1 MFLKKDHSLMP
12 KTSGPVLA
20 DVAARAGVSPATADR
35 VLNGRPGV
43 RELTARRVLKA
54 AADLGYVTEEE
65 AMGTLRPRPMRL
77 VFLLP
82 AGTNPYLALLGETVK
97 RMAADPMDANATVR
111 CFFIDSFN
119 PKILT
124 EALRRYGEKADGIA
138 FMAIDHPLVREAV
151 SALCS
156 KGKHVVTLV
165 SDISNCGR
173 TAYVGLDNRSVGRT
187 AAYLLARLSK
197 AAAGKVALIAASRT
211 YRAHEER
218 EMGFLGFMEEAYPN
232 LYVVGV
238 REGHDNRD
246 ENYRHTQTL
255 LSEYPDLIGIY
266 NVGGSSDGIGR
277 ALRERERAHDI
288 LFIGHGLTADTRTYL
303 LEDIMDAVITQSPD
317 AMIRN
322 ALQIFRNVRTGAE
335 ALHGVPPLPM
345 EIIVKENLP

>member
-1 MFLKKDHSLMP
+1 MP

-35 VLNGRPGV
+35 VLNGRRGV
-43 RELTARRVLKA
+43 REATARRVLKA
-54 AADLGYVTEEE
+54 AADLGYVSEET
-65 AMGTLRPRPMRL
+65 ALGTLRPRPMRL

-82 AGTNPYLALLGETVK
+82 AGTNPYLALLGETLK
-97 RMAADPMDANATVR
+97 RLAADPIDTNVTVR

-124 EALRRYGEKADGIA
+124 EALRRYGEKADGVA
-138 FMAIDHPLVREAV
+138 FMAIDHPLVRDAV
-151 SALCS
+151 SALCT

-165 SDISNCGR
+165 SDVSNCGR
-173 TAYVGLDNRSVGRT
+173 AAYVGLDNRSVGRT
-187 AAYLLARLSK
+187 AAYLLARLSM
-197 AAAGKVALIAASRT
+197 ATTGKVALIAASRT

-218 EMGFLGFMEEAYPN
+218 EMGFLGFMEEACPD
-232 LYVVGV
+232 LTVVGV

-277 ALRERERAHDI
+277 ALRERGRAHDV
-288 LFIGHGLTADTRTYL
+288 LFIGHGLTADTRAHL
-303 LEDIMDAVITQSPD
+303 LKDIMDVVITQSPD
-317 AMIRN
+317 AMVRN
-322 ALQIFRNVRTGAE
+322 ALQIFQNIRAGVDP
-335 ALHGVPPLPM
+335 LHGVPPLPM

>member
-1 MFLKKDHSLMP
+1 MP

-20 DVAARAGVSPATADR
+20 DVAARAGVSPATVDR
-35 VLNGRPGV
+35 VLNRRAGV
-43 RELTARRVLKA
+43 REVTARRVLKA
-54 AADLGYVTEEE
+54 AADLGYVPEDE

-82 AGTNPYLALLGETVK
+82 AGTNPYLVLLGETVK
-97 RMAADPMDANATVR
+97 RLADDPTDSNATVR

-138 FMAIDHPLVREAV
+138 FMAIDHPLVRERV
-151 SALCS
+151 SELRAR
-156 KGKHVVTLV
+156 GKHVITLV
-165 SDISNCGR
+165 SDVSNTPR

-197 AAAGKVALIAASRT
+197 AESGNVALIAASRT

-218 EMGFLGFMEEAYPN
+218 EMGFLGLMEEAFPR
-232 LYVVGV
+232 LKVVGV

-246 ENYRHTQTL
+246 ENYRHALSL
-255 LSEYPDLIGIY
+255 LSEYPDLVGIY
-266 NVGGSSDGIGR
+266 NVGGSSDGVAR
-277 ALRERERAHDI
+277 ALRERGRAHEI
-288 LFIGHGLTADTRTYL
+288 LFIGHGLTPDTRSYL
-303 LEDIMDAVITQSPD
+303 LEDVMDVVITQSPD

-322 ALQIFRNVRTGAE
+322 ALQIFRNVRAGVD

-345 EIIVKENLP
+345 EVMVKENLP